1 MRRTWGEFTLAYKQN
16 KRGKGYRDIHKHFGP
31 LNDSRM
37 ILGRFPDDSRLAL
50 IVLGRHNEHFHSRS

>member
-16 KRGKGYRDIHKHFGP
+16 KRGKGYRDIHKHFGL

-37 ILGRFPDDSRLAL
+37 ILGRFSTRSL
-50 IVLGRHNEHFHSRS
+50 IVVGRHNEHFHSRS